1 LTNVQVVHQ
10 RVEDHAQEA
19 ACSYDWVL
27 ARGYATLAQCWAGAR
42 PLLRPNGALLAM
54 KGKHPGEELEELT
67 KLGENARA
75 EAVEVPG
82 LDEDRHLVTV
92 RQGPRAHSQNMHR
105 PGGG

>member
-1 LTNVQVVHQ
+1 
-10 RVEDHAQEA
+10 
-19 ACSYDWVL
+19 
-27 ARGYATLAQCWAGAR
+27 
-42 PLLRPNGALLAM
+42 M